1 MLLTSIVQW
10 EGSKIDLVPISID
23 GKSYKAL
30 ILTPEMI
37 NGINYLIDLPKM
49 IPAYKEALK
58 DHERQMRHVERIRG
72 MTEDTMFEEEQ
83 IPDIPEELIR
93 LSERESQT
101 KQPLLKY
108 RYDLAIKE
116 GEKIIDKLLVPAF
129 DAIFKQGAI
138 YISQDPSW
146 LKEVESLSIGSG
158 SIDPIPGLDNGH
170 SAS

>member
-1 MLLTSIVQW
+1 MSAGFL
-10 EGSKIDLVPISID
+10 
-23 GKSYKAL
+23 AC
-30 ILTPEMI
+30 
-37 NGINYLIDLPKM
+37 
-49 IPAYKEALK
+49 
-58 DHERQMRHVERIRG
+58 
-72 MTEDTMFEEEQ
+72 
-83 IPDIPEELIR
+83 
-93 LSERESQT
+93 ERESQT